1 MEPIISPWI
10 FYWIDICDKINRTAI
25 GLNSCLCV
33 GGFLVIAWYFMD
45 DEHPAEWEK
54 NKLKK
59 IMKPIVILFAVCC
72 AIALFVPSKDTS
84 MTMLAA
90 SVVTPDNIAAAQGN
104 LVDFIQKI
112 AEAASKAQEVAP

>member
-59 IMKPIVILFAVCC
+59 NHEANRDSLCC
-72 AIALFVPSKDTS
+72 LLCDCSVRAIKGHVYDDAGGICRD
-84 MTMLAA
+84 A
-90 SVVTPDNIAAAQGN
+90 
-104 LVDFIQKI
+104 
-112 AEAASKAQEVAP
+112 

>member
-1 MEPIISPWI
+1 
-10 FYWIDICDKINRTAI
+10 
-25 GLNSCLCV
+25 
-33 GGFLVIAWYFMD
+33 
-45 DEHPAEWEK
+45 
-54 NKLKK
+54 
-59 IMKPIVILFAVCC
+59 
-72 AIALFVPSKDTS
+72 